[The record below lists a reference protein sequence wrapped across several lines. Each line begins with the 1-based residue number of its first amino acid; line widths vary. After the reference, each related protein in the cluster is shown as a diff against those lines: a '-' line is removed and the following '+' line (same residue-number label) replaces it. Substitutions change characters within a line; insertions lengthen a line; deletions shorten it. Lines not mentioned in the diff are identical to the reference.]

1 MGNNQSIKKISFED
15 VQYVIKNNEM
25 FMLINTLSQSEQKCL
40 IYSTSD
46 VNKEEELINQFMK
59 LGNYNVKLVV
69 YGKNSNGEK
78 VYTKAEQLRSFGF
91 TNTFIYTGGLFEWLM
106 LQDIYGSSEFPT
118 TSSELDILKYKPN
131 KVLNLKYIEF

>member
-1 MGNNQSIKKISFED
+1 MGNNQSIKKINFED

-25 FMLINTLSQSEQKCL
+25 FMLINTLPKSEQNCL

-46 VNKEEELINQFMK
+46 INKEEELINQFMK

-69 YGKNSNGEK
+69 YGKNSNDEK
-78 VYTKAEQLRSFGF
+78 MFSKAEQLRSLGF

-106 LQDIYGSSEFPT
+106 LQDIYDSSEFPT
-118 TSSELDILKYKPN
+118 TSNELDILKYKAN
-131 KVLNLKYIEF
+131 NILNLKYIEF

>member
-15 VQYVIKNNEM
+15 VQYVIKNDEM
-25 FMLINTLSQSEQKCL
+25 FMLINTLSQSEQNCL

-46 VNKEEELINQFMK
+46 INKEEELINKFMK

-69 YGKNSNGEK
+69 YGKNSNDEK
-78 VYTKAEQLRSFGF
+78 IFSKAEQLRSLGF

-131 KVLNLKYIEF
+131 KILNLKYIEF

>member
-15 VQYVIKNNEM
+15 VQYVIKNDEM
-25 FMLINTLSQSEQKCL
+25 FMLINTLSQSEQNCL

-46 VNKEEELINQFMK
+46 INKEEELINKFMK

-69 YGKNSNGEK
+69 YGKNSNDEK
-78 VYTKAEQLRSFGF
+78 IFRKAEQLRSLGF

-131 KVLNLKYIEF
+131 KILNLKYIEF

>member
-15 VQYVIKNNEM
+15 VQYVIKNDEM
-25 FMLINTLSQSEQKCL
+25 FMLINTLSQSEQNCL

-46 VNKEEELINQFMK
+46 INKEEELINQFMK

-69 YGKNSNGEK
+69 YGKNSNDEK
-78 VYTKAEQLRSFGF
+78 IFSKAEQLRSLGF

-118 TSSELDILKYKPN
+118 TSGELDILKYKPN
-131 KVLNLKYIEF
+131 KILNLKYIEF